1 MVAAAAADAQYVLVD
16 ADSPD
21 EVVADR
27 STAIVAIAVAPLVI
41 VGSHVSVEP

>member
-1 MVAAAAADAQYVLVD
+1 MVAAAADAQYVVD

-21 EVVADR
+21 EVVADC
-27 STAIVAIAVAPLVI
+27 STAIVAFAVAPLVI

>member
-1 MVAAAAADAQYVLVD
+1 MVAAEAAAQYD

-21 EVVADR
+21 EVVAD